1 VIIINARSDLAVE
14 LNSRVSDTSG
24 IICETEKNSI
34 ITVTRIKV
42 INEQGEKSLGKPKGN
57 YVNIDIP
64 DLLYHGGDYEELE
77 KIIIKE
83 MRNFSFPENNVLV
96 AGLGNRNITP
106 DALGPAVAD
115 KILATRHLSPYLR
128 RQTGLTGLK
137 DVSVI
142 QPGVLGQTG
151 VETLEILKG
160 VISSCNAEGLIVID
174 AFAAAE
180 PKRLGTTIQ
189 LSDSG
194 ISPGSG
200 VGNDR
205 KEISQ
210 KTVGIPVIAVGVPT
224 CLDAALFGNGQ
235 KRETPMIVTPREID
249 LLIDR
254 AADTL
259 SLSLNCFLQPFTDR
273 SLLLS
278 IV

>member
-1 VIIINARSDLAVE
+1 MIIINARSDLAVE

-249 LLIDR
+249 MLIDR

-259 SLSLNCFLQPFTDR
+259 SLSLNCFLQPHTDR

>member
-1 VIIINARSDLAVE
+1 MIIINARSDLAVE
-14 LNSRVSDTSG
+14 LNSRVSDTNG

-57 YVNIDIP
+57 YGNIDIP

-224 CLDAALFGNGQ
+224 CLDAALFGNEQ

-249 LLIDR
+249 MLIDR

-259 SLSLNCFLQPFTDR
+259 SLSLNCFLQPHTDR

>member
-1 VIIINARSDLAVE
+1 MIIINARSDLAVE
-14 LNSRVSDTSG
+14 LNSRVTNTNG
-24 IICETEKNSI
+24 IECETEKHSI

-42 INEQGEKSLGKPKGN
+42 LNEQGEKSLGKPMGN
-57 YVNIDIP
+57 YINIDIP
-64 DLLYHGGDYEELE
+64 DLLYHGGDYLYLE
-77 KIIIKE
+77 KIIIEELSKL
-83 MRNFSFPENNVLV
+83 SFPKDNILV

-106 DALGPAVAD
+106 DALGPLVSD
-115 KILATRHLSPYLR
+115 RILATRHLSPFLK
-128 RQTGLTGLK
+128 RQVGLSSLK
-137 DVSVI
+137 NVSVI

-160 VISSCNAEGLIVID
+160 VLSSCNAEGLIVVD
-174 AFAAAE
+174 AYAAAE
-180 PKRLGTTIQ
+180 PSRLGTTIQ

-205 KEISQ
+205 KEISE

-224 CLDAALFGNGQ
+224 CLDAALFGDNN
-235 KRETPMIVTPREID
+235 KRTTPMIVTPREID

-254 AADTL
+254 AAATL
-259 SLSLNCFLQPFTDR
+259 SASLNCFLQPSTDR